1 MFEQG
6 KLDLGRA
13 FKNNLFYILSENSE
27 KSLYTGSNTENQ
39 YWMLVIYWPLGSA
52 ALKTETSACA

>member
-39 YWMLVIYWPLGSA
+39 Y
-52 ALKTETSACA
+52 